1 MMFGE
6 RLRTLRRNA
15 HLTQQELGKRL
26 GVSTSAIGMYEQN
39 RRTPDHTVIGR
50 VCDVFGVSADYLLR
64 DASED
69 LSVLLREMR
78 MRLSSKDALMFD
90 GVPLSDEDARAVL
103 DAMEVGA
110 RIALEHHEN
119 SR

>member
-1 MMFGE
+1 MFGE
-6 RLRTLRRNA
+6 RLRILRKNA
-15 HLTQQELGKRL
+15 HLTQGELGKRL

-39 RRTPDHTVIGR
+39 RRTPDHAVIGR
-50 VCDVFGVSADYLLR
+50 ICAVFGVSADYLLR

-69 LSVLLREMR
+69 LSVLLRDMR
-78 MRLSSKDALMFD
+78 SRLSGKEALMFD
-90 GVPLSDEDARAVL
+90 GVPLSAEDARAVL

-110 RIALEHHEN
+110 RIALNQHDN